1 MKKILLLASI
11 LVLVPIISFAEK
23 ENLEFSLAASAKTI
37 ESKLDLKMEITNG
50 QILSVGAGLTI
61 IDHDE
66 RIISA
71 GGIIMGEDLRPGF
84 QYGVGL
90 KWHGSDRIGHDE
102 AKDFDMHSVGLNFAL
117 RYDMLADPEY
127 KVPVILWADF
137 TGAPASLCFGDAK
150 SYVDLTI
157 RGSIYVLPNAL
168 FFLQFNYYKIKFDE
182 SDGETFKFRDTD
194 LFVGVSFQF

>member
-1 MKKILLLASI
+1 MKKILLIASI

-23 ENLEFSLAASAKTI
+23 EALEFSLAASSKTI
-37 ESKLDLKMEITNG
+37 ESQLALKMEITNG
-50 QILSVGAGLTI
+50 QILSAGGGLTV
-61 IDHDE
+61 IDNDE
-66 RIISA
+66 RIINA
-71 GGIIMGEDLRPGF
+71 GAIIMGEDFRPGF

-102 AKDFDMHSVGLNFAL
+102 DKNFDMNSVGLNFAL

-127 KVPVILWADF
+127 KAPVILWAEF
-137 TGAPASLCFGDAK
+137 TGAPASLCFGDAR
-150 SYVDLTI
+150 SYIDLII

-168 FFLQFNYYKIKFDE
+168 FFLQFNYYKIKFDD
-182 SDGETFKFRDTD
+182 SADGTFKFRDTD